1 MVIVEWLGDGTAGI
15 GTERRD
21 EEGERERCGGGG
33 MISRCLG
40 VAGIGI
46 ERRDE
51 EGEKERCG
59 GGGMISRC
67 LGKRIGGGG
76 MKGVGGTT
84 KIGGT
89 VGAGGRS

>member
-15 GTERRD
+15 GT
-21 EEGERERCGGGG
+21 
-33 MISRCLG
+33 
-40 VAGIGI
+40 

-84 KIGGT
+84 KIGGS